1 MPQPQLEWG
10 ECDSLLGGSQMLVNY
25 QKLLWKILVLVTIEH
40 LRAFIEAEPEAAPVR
55 AWDTVGLQ
63 LWLPKAG

>member
-1 MPQPQLEWG
+1 
-10 ECDSLLGGSQMLVNY
+10 MLVNY